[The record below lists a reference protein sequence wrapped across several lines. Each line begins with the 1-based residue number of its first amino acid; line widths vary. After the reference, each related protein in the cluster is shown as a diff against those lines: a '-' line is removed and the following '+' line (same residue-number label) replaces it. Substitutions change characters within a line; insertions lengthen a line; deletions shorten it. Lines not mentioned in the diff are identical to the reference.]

1 MKQTTIGA
9 LAFAFLLF
17 STVALASETK
27 KAILGVKGMTCAGCV
42 YAVKSNVKKIEG
54 ISSVDVDLKEG
65 KATIEY
71 DPERVSPED
80 LAKVINKLGFEA
92 SVPKA
97 EKTAPESELKAED
110 PEESK
115 D

>member
-9 LAFAFLLF
+9 LAFVFLLF
-17 STVALASETK
+17 STVALASDTK
-27 KAILGVKGMTCAGCV
+27 KATLGVKGMTCAGCA
-42 YAVKSNVKKIEG
+42 YAVKSNVKKIDG

-97 EKTAPESELKAED
+97 EETAPKRKLQAAE
-110 PEESK
+110 PEEQK